1 MSSIKGVP
9 IVVSGP
15 SGVGKNTVVSQVMKV
30 CPELIHSTSMTTRSP
45 RPGEKEGQNYFFVS
59 EKHFQKAIQN
69 QELAEWA
76 TVYENYYGT
85 LRSFLDEQF
94 NKGLDVILD
103 VDIQGAASIKT
114 LYQDAI
120 LIHLIPPSLEALRER
135 LFSRKKGKG
144 DDLNHRIDRVEQ
156 EMRYLDIFNYF
167 VINNILEDASNDVH
181 SIIRAD
187 RLRRDRISPML
198 ISKGI
203 IPGHTKTQGNK

>member
-1 MSSIKGVP
+1 MSCIKGIP

-15 SGVGKNTVVSQVMKV
+15 SGVGKNTVVSQVIKI
-30 CPELIHSTSMTTRSP
+30 CPELIHSISMTTRSP
-45 RPGEKEGQNYFFVS
+45 RPGEKEGENYFFVS
-59 EKHFQKAIQN
+59 KQHFEQAVQKH
-69 QELAEWA
+69 ELAEWA

-103 VDIQGAASIKT
+103 IDIQGAASIRS
-114 LYQDAI
+114 LYKNAI
-120 LIHLIPPSLEALRER
+120 LIYLMPPSLEALRER
-135 LFSRKKGKG
+135 LFSREKGTG
-144 DDLNHRIDRVEQ
+144 DDLDYRIERVEQ

-167 VINNILEDASNDVH
+167 VINNILENARDDVH

-203 IPGHTKTQGNK
+203 IPGHTTTLDNV